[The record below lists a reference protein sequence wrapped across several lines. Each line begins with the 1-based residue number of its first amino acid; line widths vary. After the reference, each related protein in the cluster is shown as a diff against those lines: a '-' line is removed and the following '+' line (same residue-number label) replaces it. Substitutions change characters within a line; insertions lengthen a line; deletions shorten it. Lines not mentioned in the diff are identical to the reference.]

1 MTYTEELAELLES
14 YPTRRLIE
22 SHEVQ
27 DLMLRIV
34 MQRFAD
40 DRVAW
45 HEGYDSTPGWSP
57 LNNLRVSGERKLAC
71 KSTSCVDIDTLS
83 WTKRGCEVA
92 IAKKAAERVT
102 VSLPCR
108 IEVPTPINMPVHTG
122 LSEVELTRDEAEKLK
137 KQLEDQGV

>member
-1 MTYTEELAELLES
+1 MTYTEELVELLES

-22 SHEVQ
+22 SPEVQ

-34 MQRFAD
+34 MERFTKERVWAAD
-40 DRVAW
+40 GPGCARE
-45 HEGYDSTPGWSP
+45 HTPYWWRYSEAG
-57 LNNLRVSGERKLAC
+57 LMTKYR
-71 KSTSCVDIDTLS
+71 TSELHVDTLS

-102 VSLPCR
+102 VSLPYR

-122 LSEVELTRDEAEKLK
+122 LPKVELTRNEAAKLK